1 MGHRRLG
8 ALMLV
13 ACACGAQLAP
23 GQVSDQSDAGGDGI
37 VQIDLPDADTS
48 LGPWGPAVKLPGAST
63 TGGEDDGGMSS
74 TMLEMV
80 FSLREPED
88 GNRKHIYY
96 MSRTTPTS
104 EFSTPIRL
112 PFNVTG
118 SSDETARFSSDDLT
132 IYFTSGRGGVTVGMD
147 VYQVSRPALGGEWGT
162 PTPVTEVNTDATDK
176 WYTPCGNEYVMSQ
189 ANDLAGGT
197 VGSAPK
203 PLTAL
208 NSTGEET
215 GVFLTPDCLTLY
227 FASTRSGT
235 YQIYRT
241 RRGSLRAPWGNP
253 AVVSD
258 FAATGGAQSDPW
270 MSADQRTFL
279 FTSNVDGND
288 DVYMSTR

>member
-13 ACACGAQLAP
+13 MCACGVRLAP
-23 GQVSDQSDAGGDGI
+23 ETDGTNDDVDAGP
-37 VQIDLPDADTS
+37 VEIDLPDANTS
-48 LGPWGPAVKLPGAST
+48 LGAWGPAIKVPGAST
-63 TGGEDDGGMSS
+63 AGGEDDGGMSS
-74 TMLEMV
+74 TALEMV

-88 GNRKHIYY
+88 ANRKHIYY
-96 MSRTTPTS
+96 MSRSTPTS

-132 IYFTSGRGGVTVGMD
+132 IYFTSGRGGATTGMD
-147 VYQVSRPALGGEWGT
+147 VYQVSRPTLAGEWGT
-162 PTPVTEVNTDATDK
+162 PTPVTDVNTAETDK

-189 ANDLAGGT
+189 ANDLAEGT
-197 VGSAPK
+197 IGSAPT
-203 PLTAL
+203 PLADL
-208 NSTGEET
+208 SSAGEET

-227 FASTRSGT
+227 FASTRSGS
-235 YQIYRT
+235 YEIYRS
-241 RRGSLRAPWGNP
+241 RRGSLKAPWGNP
-253 AVVSD
+253 VAVSD
-258 FAATGGAQSDPW
+258 FATTGGDQSDPW

-279 FTSNVDGND
+279 FTSNIDNSD